1 MKRSI
6 FATLAFVVL
15 AMTGSAQGL
24 YIRFGGTYGLPTG
37 TSVIGDKY
45 NYNYDGTGASAVT
58 TTASKAVSGS
68 YGAGPNASL
77 SVGYKFNANFMVDF
91 TGQYLIGNKI
101 ETGSWYNYKYTSF
114 SSVENNV
121 YKDNIT
127 GLFLNPSLVFSAGF
141 GKAAPYGRFGVVVGS
156 PKHTS
161 TESYYYDGDGISY
174 YDKTWIYKKGM
185 ALGYQAAIGMNWKL
199 SNKLDFYTE
208 VNIVNMSWYAQKG
221 ELTKYMSNGTDY
233 LPNLPVNQKLFDFV
247 SSVDLNAI
255 QDPSKPAQQLR
266 VSYPFSTVSAQAGI
280 RFVLFQKKS
289 E

>member
-37 TSVIGDKY
+37 TSVIGDKD

-121 YKDNIT
+121 YEDNIT

-208 VNIVNMSWYAQKG
+208 VNIVNMSWYAKEG
-221 ELTKYMSNGTDY
+221 ELTKYNSNGSDA
-233 LPNLPVNQKLFDFV
+233 LSSLSVSQKQISYVKSYDP
-247 SSVDLNAI
+247 SVQ
-255 QDPSKPAQQLR
+255 QDPTKPSVTLR
-266 VSYPFSTVSAQAGI
+266 QSVPLSSVSAQAGI
-280 RFVLFQKKS
+280 RFTLFQKKD